1 MKVLSLQD
9 VEYHYANSEK
19 IVLKKVNADFE
30 KGKLYAIMGR
40 SGAGKSTMLSV
51 LAGLDVASSG
61 KVLYKDTDIR
71 NIDRDKYRA
80 KDIGVIFQAYNLL
93 QNASAAQNITLSMSI
108 SDMKIKNKKEKAY
121 EILKQVGIDK
131 ESANRKILKLSGGE
145 QQRVG
150 IARAISH
157 NPDIVIADEPTGNLD
172 YETEQKVM
180 QILIDLAHNSE
191 KCVII
196 VTHSKEVAAY
206 ADIVYNL
213 QNGKLI

>member
-108 SDMKIKNKKEKAY
+108 SDMKIRNKKEKAY

-172 YETEQKVM
+172 NDTEQKVM

-213 QNGKLI
+213 QNGKLT

>member
-51 LAGLDVASSG
+51 LAGLDVTSSG

-213 QNGKLI
+213 QNGKLM

>member
-213 QNGKLI
+213 QNGKLT

>member
-157 NPDIVIADEPTGNLD
+157 NPDIIIADEPTGNLD

-213 QNGKLI
+213 QNGKLT

>member
-213 QNGKLI
+213 QNGTLT

>member
-61 KVLYKDTDIR
+61 KILYKDTDIR

-157 NPDIVIADEPTGNLD
+157 NPDYSYCRCANR
-172 YETEQKVM
+172 
-180 QILIDLAHNSE
+180 
-191 KCVII
+191 
-196 VTHSKEVAAY
+196 
-206 ADIVYNL
+206 
-213 QNGKLI
+213 

>member
-172 YETEQKVM
+172 YETEQMVM

-213 QNGKLI
+213 QNGKLT